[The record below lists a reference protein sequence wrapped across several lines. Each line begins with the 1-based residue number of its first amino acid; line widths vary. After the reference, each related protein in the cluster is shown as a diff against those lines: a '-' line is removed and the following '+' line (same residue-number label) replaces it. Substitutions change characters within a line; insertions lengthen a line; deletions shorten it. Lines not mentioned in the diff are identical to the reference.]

1 MGYSKLNEL
10 IRDEVISRLLPEQK
24 DFIDNHMRRG
34 KRTQWLNIMAEIKGI
49 SLVDSDD
56 YDTIVS
62 KVGGWVLSNYED
74 RGVRDQKCECGRPIR
89 HVYHVTNLDTRDELL
104 LGSKCI
110 QDYTNLDA
118 ATVGRIKRG
127 MESIDLERDE
137 ILRKIEDGWRLPFFV
152 PDDLELP
159 ADIREHLSVGLPL
172 LDRQVARLNVLVQN
186 YARQCSSRAAEN
198 EKSRTEDYQVDLFTN
213 FYDEST
219 SLVDKS
225 LTQSNRNRF
234 SSTSMSEQVEYK
246 IPLLWINAIERCLK
260 SLTQAS
266 QKSVTALDVANIV
279 ANELGLQ
286 HDRYLTGK
294 PRTYYLVALY
304 LDEKTSTGHLEL
316 VSASQDNRL
325 YTLKNLQ

>member
-1 MGYSKLNEL
+1 MRYSKLNEL

-24 DFIDNHMRRG
+24 DFIDNQMRRG

-49 SLVDSDD
+49 SLIDSDD

-62 KVGGWVLSNYED
+62 KVGGWVLSNYQD

-89 HVYHVTNLDTRDELL
+89 HVYHVTNLDTRDELI

-159 ADIREHLSVGLPL
+159 TDIREHLSVGLPL
-172 LDRQVARLNVLVQN
+172 LDRQVARLNVLLQN
-186 YARQCSSRAAEN
+186 YARQRPSRASDD
-198 EKSRTEDYQVDLFTN
+198 KSRTEDYQVDLFTT
-213 FYDEST
+213 FFDEPT
-219 SLVDKS
+219 SVSDEI
-225 LTQSNRNRF
+225 LTKSNRERVPGRLV
-234 SSTSMSEQVEYK
+234 SEQMENQ
-246 IPLLWINAIERCLK
+246 IPHTWINAIERCLK
-260 SLTQAS
+260 SLTHTS

-304 LDEKTSTGHLEL
+304 LDEKTYTGNLEL
-316 VSASQDNRL
+316 VSASHDNRL
-325 YTLKNLQ
+325 YTLKNHY